1 MLGLADFFVAL
12 RDGSHAAGEAA
23 SYCLGS
29 LLWSAFFFML
39 GYLSAL
45 AVTELRNRHLLG
57 RKRRDHT

>member
-1 MLGLADFFVAL
+1 MLGLSDFFIAL
-12 RDGSHAAGEAA
+12 RDGSHAAADAA

-45 AVTELRNRHLLG
+45 AVTAVRDNHLG
-57 RKRRDHT
+57 RRKRDHT